1 MPLGTDGER
10 GGLSRKAP
18 RKVSRD
24 NLCWVLMGVSWRVC
38 IILCLCYKPCFVAM
52 TTSFELH
59 RIWNHL
65 KDRPPRMLVGD
76 TLTDLTGMGRPEHE
90 VSVTNEC

>member
-1 MPLGTDGER
+1 
-10 GGLSRKAP
+10 
-18 RKVSRD
+18 
-24 NLCWVLMGVSWRVC
+24 
-38 IILCLCYKPCFVAM
+38 M